1 MSSEKPQP
9 SIPVIPARG
18 AERYAAYRDL
28 AISYEG
34 FSEQIPVRAPDISET
49 GMFINTAK
57 TFPEG
62 AVIKVRFRLTRTLY
76 EVEVRA
82 EVRYN
87 LPGVGIGVEFV
98 DISPETREAI
108 RFELDQD
115 RPLSPLKQ
123 P

>member
-1 MSSEKPQP
+1 MSSDKPP
-9 SIPVIPARG
+9 IPVIPARIS
-18 AERYAAYRDL
+18 ERFAAYRDL

-49 GMFINTAK
+49 GMFINTGK
-57 TFPEG
+57 VFPEG

-76 EVEVRA
+76 EVEARA

-98 DISPETREAI
+98 DISPEARDAI

-115 RPLSPLKQ
+115 RPLAPLT
-123 P
+123 